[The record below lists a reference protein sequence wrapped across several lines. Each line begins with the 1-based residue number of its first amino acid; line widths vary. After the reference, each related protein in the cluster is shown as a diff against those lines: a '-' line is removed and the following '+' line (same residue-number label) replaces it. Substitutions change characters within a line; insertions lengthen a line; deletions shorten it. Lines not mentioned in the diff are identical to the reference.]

1 MPYRRMRG
9 QLAGRRALG
18 RTDAA
23 DPSHIVTGMSPG
35 SIVALAVG
43 FGLAVGVL
51 FTLLIRA
58 AMDRG
63 AAVLDLQADALPD
76 GAVAVLGA
84 LTQPALVV
92 DGSNAVL
99 QATPEAVTVGITD
112 GRDLLHPELQR
123 LVDQTR
129 RTRTPQA
136 ADLVLLRSAAGARNL
151 VVTAH
156 AAPIDV
162 ARILL
167 VVDDRSDAVR
177 LEAVR
182 RDFVANVSHELKTPI
197 GAVSLLAEA
206 LDSAAD
212 DPAQVR
218 RFAARAS
225 TEAAR
230 LGALVQQI
238 IEFSRVQDADPLD
251 SAEAVPLDEV
261 LRAAVERTRVAAES
275 RGVSVVVG
283 KRSGLWTPGD
293 RAMLTSSV
301 QNLVANAIAFSS
313 PGGHVGVG
321 LRSRD
326 GVVEI
331 AVSDQG
337 IGIAEQDLDR
347 VFERF
352 YRTDQA
358 RSRQTGGT
366 GLGLSIVKHIA
377 ENHGGEV
384 RVWSRVGRGST
395 FTIRLPEIP
404 APASARTQRRERERA

>member
-1 MPYRRMRG
+1 MSTTTIVV
-9 QLAGRRALG
+9 LAIL
-18 RTDAA
+18 
-23 DPSHIVTGMSPG
+23 
-35 SIVALAVG
+35 
-43 FGLAVGVL
+43 FGLAVGAL
-51 FTLLIRA
+51 FTALIRA

-63 AAVLDLQADALPD
+63 SEVLDLQAQALPD
-76 GAVAVLGA
+76 GAVAVLQA
-84 LTQPALVV
+84 LTQPVVVV

-99 QATPEAVTVGITD
+99 QATAEALGIGLTD

-123 LVDQTR
+123 LVDTARRHGDPQT
-129 RTRTPQA
+129 A
-136 ADLVLLRSAAGARNL
+136 HLVLPRGAAGARNL

-162 ARILL
+162 SRVLL
-167 VVDDRSDAVR
+167 LIDDRSDAVR

-212 DPAQVR
+212 DPATVQ
-218 RFAARAS
+218 RFAARLT

-238 IEFSRVQDADPLD
+238 IEFSRVQGADPLD
-251 SAEAVPLDEV
+251 SAEAVPLDDV
-261 LRAAVERTRVAAES
+261 VRAAVEGTRVTAEA

-283 KRSGLWTPGD
+283 KRSHLWTLGD
-293 RAMLTSSV
+293 RTMLTTAV
-301 QNLVANAIAFSS
+301 QNLVANAVAFSA

-337 IGIAEQDLDR
+337 IGIGEDDLDR

-395 FTIRLPEIP
+395 FTVRLPEIP
-404 APASARTQRRERERA
+404 ANASARTQRREKERA

>member
-1 MPYRRMRG
+1 MS
-9 QLAGRRALG
+9 
-18 RTDAA
+18 AA
-23 DPSHIVTGMSPG
+23 
-35 SIVALAVG
+35 SIVVLG
-43 FGLAVGVL
+43 ITFGLVVGVL
-51 FTLLIRA
+51 FTVLIRA
-58 AMDRG
+58 AVNRG
-63 AAVLDLQADALPD
+63 TAVLDLQATALPD
-76 GAVAVLGA
+76 GAIAVLAA

-92 DGSNAVL
+92 DGSNSVL
-99 QATPEAVTVGITD
+99 QSTPGAIALGLTD
-112 GRDLLHPELQR
+112 GRALLHPELER
-123 LVDQTR
+123 LIDEVR
-129 RTRTPQA
+129 RDSVARGT
-136 ADLVLLRSAAGARNL
+136 DLVLARSAAGARNL

-162 ARILL
+162 SRVLL
-167 VVDDRSDAVR
+167 LIDDRSDAVR

-212 DPAQVR
+212 DPAQVQ
-218 RFAARAS
+218 RFASRLT
-225 TEAAR
+225 TEAGR
-230 LGALVQQI
+230 LAALVQQI
-238 IEFSRVQDADPLD
+238 IDFSRVQGADPLHA
-251 SAEAVPLDEV
+251 AEVVGLDEV
-261 LRAAVERTRVAAES
+261 LRAAVERTRVAAEA

-283 KRSGLWTPGD
+283 KRSGLHTLGD
-293 RAMLTSSV
+293 RAMLTTAV
-301 QNLVANAIAFSS
+301 QNLVANAIAFSA

-326 GVVEI
+326 RVIEI
-331 AVSDQG
+331 AISDQG
-337 IGIAEQDLDR
+337 IGIAEEDLDR

-358 RSRQTGGT
+358 RSRSTGGT

-395 FTIRLPEIP
+395 FTVRLPEIP
-404 APASARTQRRERERA
+404 APAPASTRTTRREKERA

>member
-1 MPYRRMRG
+1 MR
-9 QLAGRRALG
+9 
-18 RTDAA
+18 
-23 DPSHIVTGMSPG
+23 SHIVTGMSPA
-35 SIVALAVG
+35 SILVLGIV

-51 FTLLIRA
+51 FAVLIRA
-58 AMDRG
+58 AIDRG
-63 AAVLDLQADALPD
+63 TAVLDLQTDALPD
-76 GAVAVLGA
+76 GAIAVLSA
-84 LTQPALVV
+84 LTQPAVVV

-99 QATPEAVTVGITD
+99 QATPDAIAIGLTD
-112 GRDLLHPELQR
+112 GRVLLHPEVQR
-123 LVDQTR
+123 VIDTA
-129 RTRTPQA
+129 RTDAAATQ
-136 ADLVLLRSAAGARNL
+136 ADLVLPRTPGGPRTL

-162 ARILL
+162 ARVLL
-167 VVDDRSDAVR
+167 VADDRSESVR
-177 LEAVR
+177 LDLMR
-182 RDFVANVSHELKTPI
+182 RDFVANTSHELKTPI

-212 DPAQVR
+212 DPDQVR
-218 RFAARAS
+218 RFAGRLS

-238 IEFSRVQDADPLD
+238 IEFSRVQGADPLGA
-251 SAEAVPLDEV
+251 AESVSLDDV
-261 LRAAVERTRVAAES
+261 VRTAVERTRVAADA
-275 RGVSVVVG
+275 RDVQVVLG
-283 KRSGLWTPGD
+283 KRSHLWTSGD
-293 RAMLTSSV
+293 AGMLTTAV
-301 QNLVANAIAFSS
+301 QNLVANAIAFS
-313 PGGHVGVG
+313 PAKGHVGVG

-326 GVVEI
+326 GIVEI

-337 IGIAEQDLDR
+337 IGIAEDDLGR

-377 ENHGGEV
+377 ENHGGEA
-384 RVWSRVGRGST
+384 RVWSRLGRGST

-404 APASARTQRRERERA
+404 APVAARAQRREKERA

>member
-1 MPYRRMRG
+1 MS
-9 QLAGRRALG
+9 AATIVVLG
-18 RTDAA
+18 
-23 DPSHIVTGMSPG
+23 IV
-35 SIVALAVG
+35 
-43 FGLAVGVL
+43 FGAAVGVV

-58 AMDRG
+58 AVDRG
-63 AAVLDLQADALPD
+63 AQVLDLSSTALPD

-99 QATPEAVTVGITD
+99 QATPGAVGLGLCD
-112 GRDLLHPELQR
+112 GRNLLHLELQR
-123 LVDQTR
+123 LVDDAR
-129 RTRTPQA
+129 REQRPHHL
-136 ADLVLLRSAAGARNL
+136 DLVLPRSAAGARNL

-156 AAPIDV
+156 AAPIDA
-162 ARILL
+162 ARVLL
-167 VVDDRSDAVR
+167 LVDDRSEAVR

-212 DPAQVR
+212 DPDQVR
-218 RFAARAS
+218 RFASRLTAES
-225 TEAAR
+225 GR

-238 IEFSRVQDADPLD
+238 IEFSRVQVADPLGAAD
-251 SAEAVPLDEV
+251 AVPLDDV
-261 LRAAVERTRVAAES
+261 LRAAVDNTRVAAEA
-275 RGVSVVVG
+275 RDVDVVLG
-283 KRSGLWTPGD
+283 KRSRLWASGD
-293 RAMLTSSV
+293 RALLTTAV
-301 QNLVANAIAFSS
+301 QNLVANAIAFS
-313 PGGHVGVG
+313 PPRGHIGVGV
-321 LRSRD
+321 RARD

-337 IGIAEQDLDR
+337 VGIGEDDLDR

-384 RVWSRVGRGST
+384 RVWSRLGRGST

-404 APASARTQRRERERA
+404 APVAVRPLRREKERA

>member
-1 MPYRRMRG
+1 
-9 QLAGRRALG
+9 
-18 RTDAA
+18 
-23 DPSHIVTGMSPG
+23 MSPA
-35 SIVALAVG
+35 SILVLGIA

-51 FTLLIRA
+51 FAVLIRA
-58 AMDRG
+58 AIDRG
-63 AAVLDLQADALPD
+63 TAVLDLQTDSLPD
-76 GAVAVLGA
+76 GAIAVLSA

-99 QATPEAVTVGITD
+99 QATPDAIAIGLTD
-112 GRDLLHPELQR
+112 GRTLLHPEVERVVDEARGAAAATQAE
-123 LVDQTR
+123 LVL
-129 RTRTPQA
+129 TRTP
-136 ADLVLLRSAAGARNL
+136 AGPQTL

-162 ARILL
+162 ARVLI
-167 VVDDRSDAVR
+167 VFDDRSDSIR
-177 LEAVR
+177 LDLMR
-182 RDFVANVSHELKTPI
+182 RDFVANTSHELKTPI

-212 DPAQVR
+212 DPDQVR
-218 RFAARAS
+218 RFAARLA

-238 IEFSRVQDADPLD
+238 IEFSRVQGADPL
-251 SAEAVPLDEV
+251 SAAEAVPLDDV
-261 LRAAVERTRVAAES
+261 VRTAVERTRVAAEA
-275 RGVSVVVG
+275 RDVSVVLG
-283 KRSGLWTPGD
+283 KKSHLWTQGD
-293 RAMLTSSV
+293 PNMLSTAV
-301 QNLVANAIAFSS
+301 QNLVANAIAFS
-313 PGGHVGVG
+313 PAKGHIGVG
-321 LRSRD
+321 LRNRD
-326 GVVEI
+326 GIVEI

-337 IGIAEQDLDR
+337 IGIAEDDLDR

-366 GLGLSIVKHIA
+366 GLGLSIVKHIV
-377 ENHGGEV
+377 ENHGGEA

-404 APASARTQRRERERA
+404 APTTARTQRREKERA

>member
-1 MPYRRMRG
+1 MK
-9 QLAGRRALG
+9 
-18 RTDAA
+18 DA
-23 DPSHIVTGMSPG
+23 PEQSLIVTCMSAA
-35 SIVALAVG
+35 SIVVLGIA
-43 FGLAVGVL
+43 FGLVVGAL
-51 FTLLIRA
+51 FALLIRA

-76 GAVAVLGA
+76 GALAVLSA

-99 QATPEAVTVGITD
+99 QATPDAFAVGLTD
-112 GRDLLHPELQR
+112 GRVLAPPGGAARHRPGAR
-123 LVDQTR
+123 PPAR
-129 RTRTPQA
+129 RSRPTSCCRA
-136 ADLVLLRSAAGARNL
+136 RAAGPRTL

-162 ARILL
+162 ARVLL
-167 VVDDRSDAVR
+167 VIDDRSESVR
-177 LEAVR
+177 LDAMR
-182 RDFVANVSHELKTPI
+182 RDFVANTSHELKTPI

-212 DPAQVR
+212 DPDQVR
-218 RFAARAS
+218 RFAARLS
-225 TEAAR
+225 TEATR

-238 IEFSRVQDADPLD
+238 IEFSRVQGADPLD
-251 SAEAVPLDEV
+251 AAEEVPLDDV
-261 LRAAVERTRVAAES
+261 LRAAVERTRVAADA
-275 RGVSVVVG
+275 RDVSVVVG
-283 KRSGLWTPGD
+283 KRAGLWTLGD
-293 RAMLTSSV
+293 RAMLTTAV
-301 QNLVANAIAFSS
+301 QNLVANAIAFS
-313 PGGHVGVG
+313 PPKGHVGVG
-321 LRSRD
+321 LRTRE
-326 GVVEI
+326 GIVEI

-337 IGIAEQDLDR
+337 IGIAEEDLDR

-377 ENHGGEV
+377 ENHGGAV
-384 RVWSRVGRGST
+384 RVWSRLARGST

-404 APASARTQRRERERA
+404 APPSARTQRREKERA

>member
-1 MPYRRMRG
+1 MS
-9 QLAGRRALG
+9 
-18 RTDAA
+18 AA
-23 DPSHIVTGMSPG
+23 
-35 SIVALAVG
+35 SIVVLGIA
-43 FGLAVGVL
+43 FGLVVGVV

-63 AAVLDLQADALPD
+63 AAILDLQSDALPD
-76 GAVAVLGA
+76 GAIAVLGA
-84 LTQPALVV
+84 ITQPALVV

-99 QATPEAVTVGITD
+99 QATPEAIGIGLTD
-112 GRDLLHPELQR
+112 GRALLHPELRQ
-123 LVDQTR
+123 LVDR
-129 RTRTPQA
+129 ARSESEPAR
-136 ADLVLLRSAAGARNL
+136 ADLVLPRGTAGSRNL
-151 VVTAH
+151 VVIAR

-162 ARILL
+162 ARVLL
-167 VVDDRSDAVR
+167 LVDDRSDAVR

-212 DPAQVR
+212 DPEQVR
-218 RFAARAS
+218 RFAARLS
-225 TEAAR
+225 TEATR

-238 IEFSRVQDADPLD
+238 IEFSRVQGADPLD
-251 SAEAVPLDEV
+251 SAEAVPLDDV
-261 LRAAVERTRVAAES
+261 VRAAVERTRVGADA
-275 RGVSVVVG
+275 RSVAVVIG
-283 KRSGLWTPGD
+283 KRSGLWTLGD
-293 RAMLTSSV
+293 QAMLTTAV
-301 QNLVANAIAFSS
+301 QNLVANAIAFSA

-326 GVVEI
+326 GVAEI

-337 IGIAEQDLDR
+337 IGIAEEDLDR

-377 ENHGGEV
+377 ENHGGGV
-384 RVWSRVGRGST
+384 RVWSRVARGST

-404 APASARTQRRERERA
+404 APASARSSRREKERA

>member
-1 MPYRRMRG
+1 MS
-9 QLAGRRALG
+9 
-18 RTDAA
+18 AA
-23 DPSHIVTGMSPG
+23 
-35 SIVALAVG
+35 SIVLLGIV

-63 AAVLDLQADALPD
+63 TAVLDLQSDALPD
-76 GAVAVLGA
+76 GALAVVEA

-92 DGSNAVL
+92 DGSNEVL
-99 QATPEAVTVGITD
+99 LATDGAITMGLTD
-112 GRDLLHPELQR
+112 GRMMRHPELR
-123 LVDQTR
+123 RVVDQAR
-129 RTRTPQA
+129 RECIA
-136 ADLVLLRSAAGARNL
+136 ASADLVLPRTAGSRNL

-156 AAPIDV
+156 AAPMDV
-162 ARILL
+162 ARVLL
-167 VVDDRSDAVR
+167 VVDDRSESVR
-177 LEAVR
+177 LDAVR
-182 RDFVANVSHELKTPI
+182 RDFVANTSHELKTPI

-212 DPAQVR
+212 DPDQVR
-218 RFAARAS
+218 RFAARLSA
-225 TEAAR
+225 EATR
-230 LGALVQQI
+230 LGTLVQQI
-238 IEFSRVQDADPLD
+238 IEFSRVQGADPLD
-251 SAEAVPLDEV
+251 AAEAVPLDEV
-261 LRAAVERTRVAAES
+261 LRAAVERTRVAADA
-275 RGVSVVVG
+275 RDVSVVVG
-283 KRSGLWTPGD
+283 KRAGLWTLGD
-293 RAMLTSSV
+293 RTMLTTAV

-326 GVVEI
+326 GSVEI

-337 IGIAEQDLDR
+337 IGIGEDDLDR

-377 ENHGGEV
+377 ENHGGDV
-384 RVWSRVGRGST
+384 RVWSRPARGST

-404 APASARTQRRERERA
+404 APESARTQRREKERA

>member
-1 MPYRRMRG
+1 MS
-9 QLAGRRALG
+9 
-18 RTDAA
+18 AA
-23 DPSHIVTGMSPG
+23 
-35 SIVALAVG
+35 SIVVLGIV
-43 FGLAVGVL
+43 FGLAVGVV

-58 AMDRG
+58 AVDRG

-76 GAVAVLGA
+76 GAIAVLSA

-92 DGSNAVL
+92 DGSNAVV
-99 QATPEAVTVGITD
+99 QATPEALAMGLTD
-112 GRDLLHPELQR
+112 GRALAHPEVRRVIDAARTTGDAARADLLLP
-123 LVDQTR
+123 
-129 RTRTPQA
+129 RT
-136 ADLVLLRSAAGARNL
+136 AAGPRTL

-162 ARILL
+162 SRVLL
-167 VVDDRSDAVR
+167 IVDDRSESVR
-177 LEAVR
+177 LDAMR
-182 RDFVANVSHELKTPI
+182 RDFVANTSHELKTPI

-206 LDSAAD
+206 VDSAAD
-212 DPAQVR
+212 DPDQVR
-218 RFAARAS
+218 RFAARLS

-238 IEFSRVQDADPLD
+238 IEFSRVQGADPLD
-251 SAEAVPLDEV
+251 AAEAVSLDDV
-261 LRAAVERTRVAAES
+261 LRTAVDRTRVAAEA
-275 RGVSVVVG
+275 RGVTVVVG
-283 KRSGLWTPGD
+283 KRAHLWTLGD
-293 RAMLTSSV
+293 QAMLVTAV
-301 QNLVANAIAFSS
+301 QNLVANAIAFS
-313 PGGHVGVG
+313 PQKGHVGVG
-321 LRSRD
+321 LRKRD

-337 IGIAEQDLDR
+337 IGIAEEDLGR

-377 ENHGGEV
+377 ENHGGEA
-384 RVWSRVGRGST
+384 RAWSRLGRGST

-404 APASARTQRRERERA
+404 APTTARTPRREKERA

>member
-1 MPYRRMRG
+1 MS
-9 QLAGRRALG
+9 
-18 RTDAA
+18 AA
-23 DPSHIVTGMSPG
+23 DIVVLG
-35 SIVALAVG
+35 IV

-51 FTLLIRA
+51 FTVLIRA
-58 AMDRG
+58 AVNRG
-63 AAVLDLQADALPD
+63 SAVLDVQATALPD

-92 DGSNAVL
+92 DGSNSVL
-99 QATPEAVTVGITD
+99 QATPEAFAIGLTD
-112 GRDLLHPELQR
+112 GRVLLHPELER
-123 LVDQTR
+123 LVDESR
-129 RTRTPQA
+129 QA
-136 ADLVLLRSAAGARNL
+136 CVARGTDLVLARSAAGARNL
-151 VVTAH
+151 VVTAR

-162 ARILL
+162 SRVLL
-167 VVDDRSDAVR
+167 LIDDRSDAVR

-206 LDSAAD
+206 LVSASD
-212 DPAQVR
+212 DPEQVR
-218 RFAARAS
+218 RFAARLT
-225 TEAAR
+225 TEAGR

-238 IEFSRVQDADPLD
+238 IEFSRVQGADPLT
-251 SAEAVPLDEV
+251 APEEIPLDDV
-261 LRAAVERTRVAAES
+261 LRAAVERTRVAAEA

-283 KRSGLWTPGD
+283 KKTGLFTLGD
-293 RAMLTSSV
+293 RTMLTTAV

-313 PGGHVGVG
+313 SGGHVGVG

-326 GVVEI
+326 GVVEV

-337 IGIAEQDLDR
+337 IGIAEEDLDR

-384 RVWSRVGRGST
+384 RLWSRVGRGST
-395 FTIRLPEIP
+395 FTVRLPEIP
-404 APASARTQRRERERA
+404 APASASARTSRREKERA

>member
-1 MPYRRMRG
+1 MS
-9 QLAGRRALG
+9 AATIVVLG
-18 RTDAA
+18 
-23 DPSHIVTGMSPG
+23 I
-35 SIVALAVG
+35 L
-43 FGLAVGVL
+43 FGLAVGVV

-58 AMDRG
+58 AVDRG
-63 AAVLDLQADALPD
+63 AQVLDLSSTALPD

-99 QATPEAVTVGITD
+99 QATAGALGLGLCD
-112 GRDLLHPELQR
+112 GRNLLHDELKG
-123 LVDQTR
+123 LVDEARIEQR
-129 RTRTPQA
+129 PARL
-136 ADLVLLRSAAGARNL
+136 DLVLARSAAGARNL

-156 AAPIDV
+156 AAPIDT
-162 ARILL
+162 ARVLLL
-167 VVDDRSDAVR
+167 VEDRSEAVR

-206 LDSAAD
+206 LDIAAD
-212 DPAQVR
+212 DPEQVR
-218 RFAARAS
+218 RFASRLTDES
-225 TEAAR
+225 SR

-238 IEFSRVQDADPLD
+238 IEFSRVQVADPMV
-251 SAEAVPLDEV
+251 AGEAVALDDV
-261 LRAAVERTRVAAES
+261 LRAAVDRTRVAAEA
-275 RGVSVVVG
+275 RDVDVVLG
-283 KRSGLWTPGD
+283 KRSRLWASGD
-293 RAMLTSSV
+293 RELLTTAV
-301 QNLVANAIAFSS
+301 QNLVANAIAFS
-313 PGGHVGVG
+313 PPRGHIGVGV
-321 LRSRD
+321 RARD
-326 GVVEI
+326 GIVEI

-337 IGIAEQDLDR
+337 VGIGEDDQDR

-384 RVWSRVGRGST
+384 RVWSRLGRGST

-404 APASARTQRRERERA
+404 APVAVRPLRREKERA

>member
-1 MPYRRMRG
+1 VS
-9 QLAGRRALG
+9 
-18 RTDAA
+18 AA
-23 DPSHIVTGMSPG
+23 
-35 SIVALAVG
+35 SIVVLGIV
-43 FGLAVGVL
+43 FGLAVGVV

-58 AMDRG
+58 AFDR
-63 AAVLDLQADALPD
+63 AAFVLDLQSTALPD
-76 GAVAVLGA
+76 GATAVLGA

-99 QATPEAVTVGITD
+99 QATEGATGLGITD
-112 GRDLLHPELQR
+112 GRSLQHPELQR
-123 LVDQTR
+123 LVDDAR
-129 RTRTPQA
+129 RAQDHRSV
-136 ADLVLLRSAAGARNL
+136 DLVLPRTAAGTRNL
-151 VVTAH
+151 VITAH
-156 AAPIDV
+156 AAPIDA
-162 ARILL
+162 ARVLL
-167 VVDDRSDAVR
+167 LVDDRSESVR
-177 LEAVR
+177 LDAVR

-212 DPAQVR
+212 DPEQVQ
-218 RFAARAS
+218 RFAARLSAEAS
-225 TEAAR
+225 R

-238 IEFSRVQDADPLD
+238 IEFSRVQVADPLGAAD
-251 SAEAVPLDEV
+251 TVPVDEV
-261 LRAAVERTRVAAES
+261 LRAAVDATRVAAEA
-275 RGVSVVVG
+275 RDVSVVLG
-283 KRSGLWTPGD
+283 KKSGLHTSGD
-293 RAMLTSSV
+293 RRLLTTAV
-301 QNLVANAIAFSS
+301 QNIVANAIAFS
-313 PGGHVGVG
+313 PPRGHVGVG
-321 LRSRD
+321 VRARD

-337 IGIAEQDLDR
+337 IGIAEEDLDR

-395 FTIRLPEIP
+395 FTIRLPEVP
-404 APASARTQRRERERA
+404 APVSARTQRREKERA